1 MKLKCKSKFAP
12 SLRALAWASSSAT
25 PAQPPYPAP
34 EPSDVVPPVVAVD
47 RVEGVVV
54 ELGEA
59 VDDLVDLFARHQD
72 GPGEEQRLLD
82 CQWSVL

>member
-1 MKLKCKSKFAP
+1 M
-12 SLRALAWASSSAT
+12 
-25 PAQPPYPAP
+25 
-34 EPSDVVPPVVAVD
+34 VPPVVAVD
-47 RVEGVVV
+47 RVECVVV

-72 GPGEEQRLLD
+72 GPGEEQRLLE